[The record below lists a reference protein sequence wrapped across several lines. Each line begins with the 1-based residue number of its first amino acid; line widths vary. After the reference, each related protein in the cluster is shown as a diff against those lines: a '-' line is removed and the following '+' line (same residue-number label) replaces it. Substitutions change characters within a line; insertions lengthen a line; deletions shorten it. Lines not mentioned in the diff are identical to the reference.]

1 MNFVPIEQSVQR
13 RRRAVITGL
22 TPYMNEPVLRE
33 AISHWQQH
41 YSQRPS
47 FSLQGFVS
55 DLCRLFDLNERRHH
69 IHMSLVQAMTLSDSE
84 LAADPLAISDKNLT
98 DTHPYTYAFQLLL
111 QALWLRLGKP
121 TARQLKVDQGT
132 QLRQASV
139 STETRLT
146 MEYWLQAPDK
156 PLSTLPLPS
165 LRDQLNRTY
174 VLLCQRLGPVE
185 ADRQFKGAYQTT
197 LLQLDNPEGLQAL
210 M

>member
-1 MNFVPIEQSVQR
+1 MNRTPVSQTTQR
-13 RRRAVITGL
+13 RRRAIVTGL
-22 TPYMNEPVLRE
+22 TPYMNEPVLLE

-41 YSQRPS
+41 YAERPS

-55 DLCRLFDLNERRHH
+55 DLCRLFDMGERRHH

-84 LAADPLAISDKNLT
+84 LATDPLTLNQENPT
-98 DTHPYTYAFQLLL
+98 DAHPCTHAFQHLLE
-111 QALWLRLGKP
+111 ALWQGLGKR
-121 TARQLKVDQGT
+121 AASQLQLDLGA
-132 QLRQASV
+132 QLRQTRI

-156 PLSTLPLPS
+156 PLSPLPLAS

-174 VLLCQRLGPVE
+174 VLLCERLGPVE
-185 ADRQFKGAYQTT
+185 ADRQLKTAYQAT
-197 LLQLDNPEGLQAL
+197 LAQLENRQSLQDL